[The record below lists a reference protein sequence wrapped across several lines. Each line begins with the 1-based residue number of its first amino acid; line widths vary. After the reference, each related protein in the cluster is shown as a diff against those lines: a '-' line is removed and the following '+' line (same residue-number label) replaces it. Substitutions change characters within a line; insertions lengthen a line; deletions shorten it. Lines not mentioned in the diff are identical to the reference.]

1 MIKCEKLENDKYKTD
16 FRGKLENL
24 VDEFIALTEKFAEV
38 VLNLDAMEMLDKLC
52 QYYQEAKQNEANNEV
67 KDEMTNEV
75 KDEMTMDI
83 TKFLLYL
90 GVRMQDLKNEDQETR
105 EAEEY
110 AQADMCGARYDEL
123 KKVVDE
129 LKKII

>member
-52 QYYQEAKQNEANNEV
+52 QYYQEAKQNEAQ
-67 KDEMTNEV
+67 DETNV
-75 KDEMTMDI
+75 H
-83 TKFLLYL
+83 
-90 GVRMQDLKNEDQETR
+90 
-105 EAEEY
+105 
-110 AQADMCGARYDEL
+110 
-123 KKVVDE
+123 
-129 LKKII
+129 

>member
-90 GVRMQDLKNEDQETR
+90 GVRMQDLKNEEQETR

>member
-1 MIKCEKLENDKYKTD
+1 M
-16 FRGKLENL
+16 

-67 KDEMTNEV
+67 KDEMT
-75 KDEMTMDI
+75 MDI

-90 GVRMQDLKNEDQETR
+90 GVRMQDLKNEEQETR

-110 AQADMCGARYDEL
+110 TQADMCGARYDEL

-129 LKKII
+129 LKKIM

>member
-52 QYYQEAKQNEANNEV
+52 QYYQEAKRG
-67 KDEMTNEV
+67 TS
-75 KDEMTMDI
+75 
-83 TKFLLYL
+83 
-90 GVRMQDLKNEDQETR
+90 
-105 EAEEY
+105 
-110 AQADMCGARYDEL
+110 
-123 KKVVDE
+123 
-129 LKKII
+129 